1 MVSCNSKLHRRGVLS
16 YISGTCSFQTCES
29 RRGSAVWT
37 LGPPLGGPCQPTMC
51 ERGTSNNGFLT
62 EGGIS
67 SQPVYKHSPPDG
79 GPNHQSSTSVKRCA
93 CHASHF

>member
-1 MVSCNSKLHRRGVLS
+1 MFIAAKRSVAR
-16 YISGTCSFQTCES
+16 
-29 RRGSAVWT
+29 
-37 LGPPLGGPCQPTMC
+37 PPSGGPCQPTMC

-62 EGGIS
+62 WGGIS

-93 CHASHF
+93 CHASHFLITPGGQLRNRQRNHRASADGASTST